1 MKNWLRKVFSKETS
15 AADALAQPAVA
26 TSAQAS
32 GAESLLRRLEW
43 STIKRL
49 DGMLQGDYRT
59 LMRGFGLDLADLRE
73 YQSTDDVRHIDWNV
87 TARHNVP
94 HVRVF
99 TEDREMSAWFLLD
112 LSASVDFGSGERSK
126 RLLSTEFVTVLSR
139 VLTRH
144 GNRVGAL
151 LYGGGSPEMKGVD
164 KLIPSGSGRRHILQ
178 LVHDMLAH
186 RAQSGANET
195 RLTTLLKTADHV
207 IRRRSTVFVV
217 SDFFSE
223 PGWDEPLAMLARRH
237 DVIAVRLVDPLE
249 VSLPDIGMIS
259 LRDAETGETKVVD
272 SFDPKFRRR
281 FAEISAEREASL
293 RDGLARA
300 GVDTLELSTQDDVA
314 QALLR
319 FAALRR
325 RKSRLRSN
333 PQHSSAATQHHI
345 LTPEAA

>member
-1 MKNWLRKVFSKETS
+1 MKSWLRKVFASKS
-15 AADALAQPAVA
+15 ATADAPAVSDTAPVAAQP
-26 TSAQAS
+26 S

-43 STIKRL
+43 TTIKRL

-126 RLLSTEFVTVLSR
+126 RVLSTEFVTVLSR

-151 LYGGGSPEMKGVD
+151 LYGGGSSEMKGVD
-164 KLIPSGSGRRHILQ
+164 KMIPAGSGRRHILQ
-178 LVHDMLAH
+178 LVHEMLAH
-186 RAQSGANET
+186 GAKVGANET
-195 RLTTLLKTADHV
+195 RLSTLLQTADHV
-207 IRRRSTVFVV
+207 IRRRSTIFVV

-223 PGWDEPLAMLARRH
+223 PGWDEALAMLARRH

-249 VSLPDIGMIS
+249 VSLPDIGMIT
-259 LRDAETGETKVVD
+259 LRDAETGETKMVD

-281 FAEISAEREASL
+281 FAEISTEREASL
-293 RDGLARA
+293 REGLARA

-314 QALLR
+314 QALVR

-325 RKSRLRSN
+325 RKSRLHVGN
-333 PQHSSAATQHHI
+333 AASQHHV